1 MSDLVISNAA
11 MNATI
16 AVIKAAQTMSAASL
30 GLLAGA
36 VNSTDTRAALPYS
49 RVLDKLV

>member
-16 AVIKAAQTMSAASL
+16 AVIKAAQQMSASSI

-36 VNSTDTRAALPYS
+36 VNTADTRAALPYS